1 ALVRAALRSTDLS
14 TAEKTLGSFPE
25 NAKDKPEYHA
35 AIGRLAE
42 MKHDLASSERSWAR
56 AAELAPNDTSYRFQ
70 LALTRLTLNDP
81 AKRAEALGVMA
92 ELQKDPAQRVA
103 ATRTLVI
110 DGVAHRI
117 DPRRIRALAEE
128 LQNYPESM
136 FSDRI
141 MYL

>member
-1 ALVRAALRSTDLS
+1 MQLFSSRGSPLGGRDAAH
-14 TAEKTLGSFPE
+14 AQPE
-25 NAKDKPEYHA
+25 LDILADVEPGHQSVFLEYHA

-103 ATRTLVI
+103 
-110 DGVAHRI
+110 G
-117 DPRRIRALAEE
+117 EG
-128 LQNYPESM
+128 S
-136 FSDRI
+136 
-141 MYL
+141 